1 MNPTPLDSFLQRP
14 EVPRVL
20 QGLRA
25 RGLSIP
31 DLPEDLQRD
40 WSLPFMRWLVEETT
54 SGLTAQLNEEDP
66 PGIIV
71 STHRDIVCDPA
82 LYNLARVRAGRPTTH
97 IVLGT
102 NLAGRPWV
110 KDLMSLNK
118 ALFIDRSLRG
128 RSALK
133 QQMELSQS
141 IRAVV
146 EDGGHVWIAQAPGRT
161 KNGCDQTHPGLL
173 RMLALA
179 FGGEDIGVRALDGL
193 LRGLAVRY
201 DRNPC
206 DHRIVVERML
216 GSKPEGEDELC
227 MVLGLEGWKGR
238 VQIGE
243 APVLH
248 LDETSAE
255 WDWSRLAAH
264 LDRDIQALPIH
275 GEWAE
280 ADSADDGSFL
290 RHLEGLVLEVQKA
303 IPGAAREAITSM
315 AIEVYRE
322 VPGPVEA

>member
-1 MNPTPLDSFLQRP
+1 
-14 EVPRVL
+14 
-20 QGLRA
+20 
-25 RGLSIP
+25 
-31 DLPEDLQRD
+31 
-40 WSLPFMRWLVEETT
+40 MRWLVEETT
-54 SGLTAQLNEEDP
+54 SGLEARLHADDP

-82 LYNLARVRAGRPTTH
+82 LYNLARVEAGRPTTH

-110 KDLMSLNK
+110 KELMTLNK

-128 RSALK
+128 KSALK

-141 IRAVV
+141 IRSVV
-146 EDGGHVWIAQAPGRT
+146 DGGGHVWIAQAPGRA

-179 FGGEDIGVRALDGL
+179 YGGEDVGVRALDGL

-206 DHRIVVERML
+206 DHRIVMERIL
-216 GSKPEGEDELC
+216 GTKPEGEDEMS

-243 APVLH
+243 APILH
-248 LDETSAE
+248 LEGE
-255 WDWSRLAAH
+255 EGELDWAGLAAR
-264 LDRDIQALPIH
+264 LDRDIQSLPVH
-275 GEWAE
+275 GEWSSPC
-280 ADSADDGSFL
+280 SATDASFQS
-290 RHLEGLVLEVQKA
+290 RMEHVVTEVLKA
-303 IPGAAREAITSM
+303 IPDADRQTIWTM
-315 AIEVYRE
+315 AEEVYRE
-322 VPGPVEA
+322 VAGPVEA